1 MYEGC
6 IAGSGNWCKVRF
18 VDRPLIGYVRVAPR
32 ERVDERPGLEG
43 QRRTLEAAA
52 AARGWTLVRVEQD
65 VRSGRTMRR
74 PGLRNALT
82 ACREGEAEG
91 IVVARLDRL
100 TYSLADLAEIVGTA
114 VDAGFAIVALEPEL
128 DLASDA
134 GRLVGQVLA
143 TASRWEPRSLA
154 APARRA
160 LERRPGRPSSTPP
173 ALADRIRA
181 MRASGMTLQAICD
194 TLNDEG
200 VPTPRG
206 GAHWRPTS
214 LRAIL
219 RPEPSPQAVAG
230 G

>member
-1 MYEGC
+1 
-6 IAGSGNWCKVRF
+6 VH
-18 VDRPLIGYVRVAPR
+18 RPLIAYVRVAPR

-52 AARGWTLVRVEQD
+52 AERGWELVRVERD

-74 PGLRNALT
+74 PGLRAALA

-100 TYSLADLAEIVGTA
+100 TYSLPDLAEIVGQA
-114 VDAGFAIVALEPEL
+114 MDAGVSIIALEPDL
-128 DLASDA
+128 DLATEA
-134 GRLVGQVLA
+134 GRLTGQVLA

-154 APARRA
+154 APARRVLDRQA
-160 LERRPGRPSSTPP
+160 PGRPSSTPEP
-173 ALADRIRA
+173 LADRIRA

-194 TLNDEG
+194 VLNEEG

-206 GAHWRPTS
+206 GARWRPTS
-214 LRAIL
+214 LRAIV
-219 RPEPSPQAVAG
+219 RNTSPAGVAPED
-230 G
+230 